1 MKNLKKVLA
10 LLLVLVFTFS
20 LVGCGNDTNGGDAQQ
35 PSDGEGEPGGGAGEG
50 DGQGASAGGTYELAL
65 ITDVGDIDDQSFNQ
79 FSYEGVKKYGD
90 ENGVT
95 YKYYKPA
102 EGTTD
107 ACVAAIDL
115 AVKGGA
121 KLIVT
126 PGFLFEA
133 AIYQAQD
140 LYPDVKFVFVDG
152 TPQNGDYTDFRQ
164 EDNVY
169 CILYAE
175 EQSGFLA
182 GYACVKDGYRNF
194 GFMGGMAVPA
204 VVRFGYGFVQGAD
217 KAAQELGLK
226 QGDIK
231 VNYHYTGAF
240 EATPEVQAMAASW
253 YENGTEVIFGCGG
266 SVGLSVFAAAEQAGK
281 YSVGVDNDQ
290 SNLSETI
297 ITSCAKG
304 LTVSVYDAIE
314 KFYAGEFP
322 GGTVATMD
330 ASNGG
335 VQLPMANSRFKTFSQ
350 EDYDALFDK
359 LVNDTDGLASSIK
372 KDTDAEKVT
381 DLELAIAEVTLIE

>member
-126 PGFLFEA
+126 PGSVSYTHLQNTGSRSNA
-133 AIYQAQD
+133 A
-140 LYPDVKFVFVDG
+140 L
-152 TPQNGDYTDFRQ
+152 
-164 EDNVY
+164 
-169 CILYAE
+169 
-175 EQSGFLA
+175 
-182 GYACVKDGYRNF
+182 
-194 GFMGGMAVPA
+194 
-204 VVRFGYGFVQGAD
+204 
-217 KAAQELGLK
+217 
-226 QGDIK
+226 
-231 VNYHYTGAF
+231 H
-240 EATPEVQAMAASW
+240 
-253 YENGTEVIFGCGG
+253 
-266 SVGLSVFAAAEQAGK
+266 
-281 YSVGVDNDQ
+281 
-290 SNLSETI
+290 
-297 ITSCAKG
+297 
-304 LTVSVYDAIE
+304 
-314 KFYAGEFP
+314 
-322 GGTVATMD
+322 
-330 ASNGG
+330 
-335 VQLPMANSRFKTFSQ
+335 
-350 EDYDALFDK
+350 
-359 LVNDTDGLASSIK
+359 
-372 KDTDAEKVT
+372 
-381 DLELAIAEVTLIE
+381 